1 MLKRWIWYDSYVC
14 AIERVDKVNYT
25 VRLFAVTAYRKRK
38 TRIRSTFNTVQIS
51 ECPSRLCPLMQNPDD
66 VTAVV

>member
-1 MLKRWIWYDSYVC
+1 MIVTC
-14 AIERVDKVNYT
+14 
-25 VRLFAVTAYRKRK
+25 VRSNESIKLITQCDYLLVTAYRKRK
-38 TRIRSTFNTVQIS
+38 TRIRSTFNTGQIS